1 MKVFTSMPEIAPT
14 PNRAPTRC
22 SATTKAGKGCKAYA
36 VEGSTLCRAHGM
48 TEAERREL
56 IETGVRARQSK
67 AQARRDAVEAR
78 RMGLQALLGQRLEA
92 RAERVA
98 EVLDGMLDHED
109 TEVQRKGLELWLN
122 RVYGRAVQPT
132 QELAPDLPQDVEAVR
147 AMSPE
152 ERRALLRTLPPQG

>member
-1 MKVFTSMPEIAPT
+1 
-14 PNRAPTRC
+14 
-22 SATTKAGKGCKAYA
+22 
-36 VEGSTLCRAHGM
+36 VEGGLYCRGHSM
-48 TEAERREL
+48 TPEQLVEMRERASQARRERS
-56 IETGVRARQSK
+56 ERK
-67 AQARRDAVEAR
+67 RDAVEQG

-132 QELAPDLPQDVEAVR
+132 QELPTDLPHDVEALR

>member
-1 MKVFTSMPEIAPT
+1 
-14 PNRAPTRC
+14 
-22 SATTKAGKGCKAYA
+22 
-36 VEGSTLCRAHGM
+36 M